1 MRYIPEF
8 IRGCTTISKS
18 KKSKEDP
25 SKLQEKAA
33 KPKHETRQES
43 WAFSTPSHFHL

>member
-1 MRYIPEF
+1 MRYIPDF
-8 IRGCTTISKS
+8 IRKCITISTS
-18 KKSKEDP
+18 KESKEDP
-25 SKLQEKAA
+25 SKPQEKAA